1 MSEIKST
8 RSLLA
13 SWKKLLSADW
23 RASAKQR
30 QKLHALMQKMR
41 VKQRAMQQELAQCDD
56 ADERKLLES
65 KLALIKEK
73 RRKGLQL
80 LETLRRQ
87 RNGDE
92 ADG

>member
-13 SWKKLLSADW
+13 TWKTLFSADW

-41 VKQRAMQQELAQCDD
+41 IKQKVMEQELAQSDD
-56 ADERKLLES
+56 ADERKLIEA

-80 LETLRRQ
+80 LKTLRRQ
-87 RNGDE
+87 RSGDE
-92 ADG
+92 ADD